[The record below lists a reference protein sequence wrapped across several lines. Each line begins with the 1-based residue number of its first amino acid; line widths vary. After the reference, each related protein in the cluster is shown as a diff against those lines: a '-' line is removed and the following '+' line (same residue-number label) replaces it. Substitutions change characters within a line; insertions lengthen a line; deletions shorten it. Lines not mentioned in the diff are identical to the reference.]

1 MTEKTRIAAWAVL
14 AAIFITTLKL
24 VVGLATSSLGI
35 LSEAADSTL
44 DILAMGIVVFAMRFA
59 DRPADHSHPYGHGKI
74 ENLSALIA
82 IGLLIVTCFTII
94 VEAVQRLF
102 FDMVEVNANAWA
114 FGTMFVTM
122 GIDFWLSR
130 QLRQAARTHN
140 SDALEASALRFSGDI
155 WNSCITLLGLGLVT
169 LGQWTG
175 QVWLE
180 RGDAVAALILAFA
193 MLLAALRVGK
203 RSSDVLLD
211 AAPRGL
217 VSDIEKRTQQVDGV
231 LSAKQVRVRRVGPTT
246 FVDMSIAVER
256 ATTFE
261 ESHRIAS
268 AVETVVQSLLPHAD
282 VLVHVD
288 PIAQRGESLMDT
300 LRGIAAKHE
309 LEVHSVRIQHI
320 AHQLYILFHVEVDD
334 SLTLQ
339 EAHALV
345 SHLEDEVRREIPNAA
360 EVTSHIE
367 PAGQHGAESTLPN
380 DVLMAAQAEVERIAR
395 EECGAHGFHQV
406 SVHCVDGELDI
417 SLHIFF
423 DDQSPIR
430 IAHDVATHL
439 EARLR
444 REIANV
450 GPVLVH
456 VEPRSIAAN
465 SE

>member
-1 MTEKTRIAAWAVL
+1 MTDKTRIAAWAVL
-14 AAIFITTLKL
+14 AAIFITALKL
-24 VVGLATSSLGI
+24 VVGLATGSLGI

-44 DILAMGIVVFAMRFA
+44 DILAMGIAVFAVRFA
-59 DRPADHSHPYGHGKI
+59 DRPADHSHPYGHGKV
-74 ENLSALIA
+74 ENLSALVA
-82 IGLLIVTCFTII
+82 IGLLIVTCFTIMA
-94 VEAVQRLF
+94 EALRRLF
-102 FDMVEVNANAWA
+102 VESVIVAANVWA
-114 FGTMFVTM
+114 FGTMSVTM
-122 GIDFWLSR
+122 AIDFWLAR
-130 QLRQAARTHN
+130 QLLRAARQYE
-140 SDALEASALRFSGDI
+140 SDALEVSALRFSGDI
-155 WNSCITLLGLGLVT
+155 WNSMLTLLGLSLVS

-175 QVWLE
+175 QAWLE

-193 MLLAALRVGK
+193 MLLAAVRVGK

-217 VSDIEKRTQQVDGV
+217 ASDIEKRARQVDGV
-231 LSAKQVRVRRVGPTT
+231 VSAKQVRVRRVGPTT

-268 AVETVVQSLLPHAD
+268 AVETVVHSLVPHAD

-288 PIAQRGESLMDT
+288 PIAPRGESLMDT
-300 LRGIAAKHE
+300 LRGLAAKHD

-345 SHLEDEVRREIPNAA
+345 SHLEDEVRREIPNVA

-367 PAGQHGAESTLPN
+367 PAGHHGAEGTLPN
-380 DVLMAAQAEVERIAR
+380 DVLTMARAEVERIAR
-395 EECGAHGFHQV
+395 EECGAHGFHHINV
-406 SVHCVDGELDI
+406 RCMDGELDI
-417 SLHIFF
+417 SLHVFF

-430 IAHDVATHL
+430 LAHDLSTRL

-444 REIANV
+444 REIDNV

-456 VEPRSIAAN
+456 VEPRSMAA
-465 SE
+465 S